1 MLSFYAAVY
10 LVVSFRSNEG
20 PPPFSDRQPTEH
32 RCSVGCLCCA
42 RQGLILT
49 SSLLQCYLHSRL
61 RWPFS
66 DVFRLVVQGVIMA
79 VAWWTTLSRISDN
92 AHHPEDVIAGAL
104 IGTVTALLVVG
115 I

>member
-1 MLSFYAAVY
+1 
-10 LVVSFRSNEG
+10 
-20 PPPFSDRQPTEH
+20 
-32 RCSVGCLCCA
+32 
-42 RQGLILT
+42 
-49 SSLLQCYLHSRL
+49 
-61 RWPFS
+61 
-66 DVFRLVVQGVIMA
+66 VVQGVIMA